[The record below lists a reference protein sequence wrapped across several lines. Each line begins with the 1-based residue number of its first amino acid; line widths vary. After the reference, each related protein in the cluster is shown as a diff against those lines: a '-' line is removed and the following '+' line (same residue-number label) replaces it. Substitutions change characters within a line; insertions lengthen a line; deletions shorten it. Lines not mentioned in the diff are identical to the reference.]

1 MVGKGAKSMKIGSTI
16 AERIYKVFGS
26 LNGK

>member
-1 MVGKGAKSMKIGSTI
+1 MVGRGTKGAKIGG
-16 AERIYKVFGS
+16 AVADRLYKVFGS